1 MVGSNYVKSGRGW
14 LIHRGRRLQSEK
26 TRNRQPYYRQ
36 EINSVP
42 WMERRIKRMLSG
54 EILRPSPLPCGV
66 EIARLDPTKLEFC
79 VCLPEGNLN
88 RDFHLSYWDLLDG
101 NAGHFD
107 RSVMADIF
115 TISTAN
121 SKLTAVCALDF
132 LDRILNLKPW
142 DGTVN
147 LTLKNFAR
155 PDAFYA
161 HVESQINGG
170 VWDFERE
177 IARVLKTPQM
187 SEIEAQKMKSFGSPN
202 IEAACIATIRHRFT
216 PYDYLWQTK
225 KKTIVEAQ
233 SWADWASNLYSEIL
247 NA

>member
-14 LIHRGRRLQSEK
+14 LIHRGKRLRSVA
-26 TRNRQPYYRQ
+26 RNNRQPYYKQ
-36 EINSVP
+36 EASKAR
-42 WMERRIKRMLSG
+42 WQEKRTQKLMSG
-54 EILRPSPLPCGV
+54 EILTSNPLPCGV
-66 EIARLDPTKLEFC
+66 ELTMISSNKLEFC
-79 VCLPEGNLN
+79 VCLPEGSLN
-88 RDFHLSYWDLLDG
+88 RDFHLSRWGLLGDD
-101 NAGHFD
+101 AGDFD

-170 VWDFERE
+170 VWDFERA
-177 IARVLKTPQM
+177 IARVVKTPQM

-202 IEAACIATIRHRFT
+202 TEAACIATIRHRFT